1 MFAPPSPVPS
11 PVVAFRSTPLNILYG
26 ESGYLDLSFD
36 EQVGTGYGPWLELL
50 VPAPNQHLQFGSAS
64 WAGGSLS
71 AQVLSFTGPDPSGPY
86 TLIHPNTGQKLTGNK
101 GDQLLIWKFP
111 VGSYAV
117 DAPALELR
125 VPVSV
130 LATAPTLGTVPIQVG
145 GGYALGADPLN
156 NSSTDPALVASAQ
169 PGAIVP
175 QVLQLD
181 KDPLTPEFETASG
194 PNFARQWRLSLDVA
208 AGQTI
213 KELQLSDT
221 LPSGPIY
228 LGTNPAVL
236 NGVGATVNI
245 TKEPKLNA
253 VTAAGNDQL
262 LISYGKVTGTAAL
275 EDLQAQVG
283 FYIPQT
289 LNQSSGVPVT
299 YLNRAQATGTW
310 TNPPAGSSGVVQ
322 VLDQDPEP
330 EMITAK
336 ALAIQKYDD
345 KPETLDKYG
354 RELAGTVLPGEVIN
368 FTLDFQVSDYF
379 AFGELKI
386 EDVLGDGLSFL
397 SGTAKIRL
405 QEQGN
410 SLTNGVFVDYLDSYL
425 VYAKDFSLGKDR
437 LRFDLSAWLR
447 SAALPAA
454 DDGILQG
461 GLVAVNAGATQ
472 GRITFQAKVD
482 DLLVAPQ
489 VAGQNVKAADNLRND
504 VTFEGQIYK
513 YNPASASFADT
524 NVVVADTSS
533 EALRIPEPSLVKSI
547 VARNGQPITAP
558 LVFAPGDTVTYRLR
572 AVLPTGDI
580 QGMTLSD
587 WLPTPG
593 FSVALDAANG
603 VFNAAFEP
611 SGNGATAANPPAAG
625 RFAYGIEHTAPQLQG
640 NQLQVGPGTNQL
652 LASFPNTSDQ
662 VNRGQIV
669 DLYYTV
675 TATSAV
681 MADRLEQTN
690 LSQLSYQSSDGIKH
704 STDLAVAMAERL
716 SPDLKIRK
724 GVVSTSRDKGQP
736 GAGNNPAS
744 YSPAINTDGVMFAVA
759 GSAGAPF
766 SGGSSNGILSSAAMS
781 AAGGNGSTG
790 AVKSG
795 ILDSNVS
802 NLDAGDLVRFAIVIE
817 NIGTSYRGAF
827 NVQLRDELPPG
838 LSYAGN
844 LSIVDGTGA
853 ALSYAKPDGSTATAA
868 DFFSANGVMLAD
880 PGATPASGG
889 DGINGGAID
898 GYSASSGRNIAVVVF
913 DAVVDTSAY
922 GNWSTNA
929 GSLNN
934 KGVLTNAGIL
944 EDYANLETPG
954 AITFL
959 PGVANLNDL
968 ATVSLRKGELTK
980 SVVST
985 SQASTSGSNV
995 AIGEIV
1001 RYRLQVNMPEG
1012 ELSDFKLIDALPAG
1026 LSFLSDGT
1034 AKLALVGASANSFS
1048 WTLANPISN
1057 YFQVSNGDNTS
1068 VSPSQAA
1075 PAPTVDGQTLTW
1087 SLGTLGDLDRDNSVT
1102 ESVVLEFNALV
1113 GNIIANK
1120 KDAALRNTG
1129 RFAFGGST
1137 QQSKTTD
1144 VVVVEPQF
1152 TIQKSVTPTGGI
1164 DAGDLLTYTVVIKN
1178 TGNADAFDLQL
1189 DDSLGNLGGNFDL
1202 QSVTIA
1208 AAPASANAS
1217 TAGSV
1222 TSASN
1227 AASGDRVQLLAA
1239 QLKVGESLT
1248 LGYSGVLLAALQPGT
1263 RLTNEATIRY
1273 SSLPGERGTTVNPTG
1288 SSTPGDS
1295 GAATGER
1302 NGSDGFIAPNNY
1314 FNSSSV
1320 AVESLGFAA
1329 QKTVRLSSEDSTQAD
1344 NVAIGEIVRF
1354 RLQARL
1360 AEGSISTLQF
1370 VDDLPAG
1377 FDFINDGTA
1386 TLGFAAGSATDLSWN
1401 GGQALGDYYLQAV
1414 GTNTTLVPTKAFSPS
1429 LSNGTKTLTWAL
1441 GDVVNLDR
1449 SNLRTESVIAE
1460 FNARVSNIIANQAGS
1475 ALINTAKVTRAG
1487 NYSESFS
1494 APKQLLVEPNVQLI
1508 KTASAP
1514 PAAGFQA
1521 GDTVT
1526 YTITLNNSGGASA
1539 FDLQVEDLLD
1549 QLGSSFD
1556 LRSVALGSIPGA
1568 VDQSVTSGSSAPP
1581 DLLSVAIPRL
1591 DPGQTVSFSF
1601 SGLLTAAAQINSSY
1615 PNTAKVTWT
1624 SLPAGGTPMGS
1635 INQTGSAA
1643 GIAGT
1648 ASGERT
1654 GSDGVPTD
1662 PASNA
1667 NPLNNYAA
1675 KGSASIATRSI
1686 TFKKSIALTSE
1697 SDSAGSNVY
1706 VGETIRYRLQA
1717 DLPGGTSTNVLL
1729 TDLLPQG
1736 LSYVAGSAKLAL
1748 AAQSLGQ
1755 LDLSALAN
1763 EVDYYLPANGANAG
1777 LTPTHGFLEP
1787 INGAWSF
1794 GTIVNSNTSDAQT
1807 ESLILEFDALVANQK
1822 PLNEIVPGQPAPTY
1836 RNTASL
1842 AAGNLT
1848 GLNALKATAP
1858 LLTLQEPV
1866 VTLSK
1871 QADTACLNS
1880 LQNPLDNKV
1889 TYKLVFTNKGSAT
1902 AFDLDLR
1909 DVLPSAA
1916 NGARLDLN
1924 LASIVSVSS
1933 GGASDLQ
1940 LVAADNGPRLLHG
1953 TVARLPVGASV
1964 TVTYTAQLSEGAAVV
1979 GSPDVPNG
1987 AMVNGASITYTS
1999 LPGIQANERSG
2010 KDGVGTGLNNYAAAQ
2025 AVAVNVDSAATT
2037 SGALVLDEDNL
2048 LGAGAEGPNGSIGQT
2063 SSTIITLSA
2072 GSFGINTA
2080 ALKLGSSTVALA
2092 GSVANVSGLTLVDA
2106 NGVVITVDANGRLI
2120 RWDYGIVAARTLR
2133 AYVETTPGTKVGL
2146 VELLFP
2152 NAPAI
2157 ASASTGSLEIS
2168 AKLLGSLQS
2177 HSQAL
2182 ADNNY
2187 STPLIASWKGAV
2199 KLQGIELLL
2208 GDSSAAATEACEE
2221 LAIPLPVMILDD
2233 MPTSPGLSGDTSA
2246 CFGGWGKGGTFVIQ
2260 PGADNEEVG
2269 LVVDANGN
2277 GSFDADVVLKAANR
2291 SITDLL
2297 QRSFV
2302 VAGKGELLVSTN
2314 LAAGTGSWSFIPAAN
2329 GAAQATETFAI
2340 GVRDA
2345 DGDIKLSSHS
2355 LVLNTK
2361 ASFGSGNDRDLV
2373 LNEDALAHGGGE
2385 NAAAA
2390 TYGTSDTAKLVIQS
2404 GSLATSAIGFD
2415 PSAAALGSIQLL
2427 RSGKDVTANLV
2438 DPASTALYNFA
2449 VSSGAGV
2456 NDTLTLFWA
2465 GMPVARLSLGA
2476 TGLAIAAGASG
2487 VVPLQTQLLGSLPN
2501 HLLKNQDGGY
2511 DALLFEGLPLILQSA
2526 DGCAAAVS
2534 VALSVYDDR
2543 PALRVVNSSGITSS
2557 TVAAS
2562 GTVTGNW
2569 GRALDASGG
2578 YSAALG
2584 ADGVAY
2590 ANGDFSGVPRW
2601 ELLINGTTYSS
2612 AQASAVSGVT
2622 VVAAD
2627 GTALGSLV
2635 VQASGSWSFTA
2646 LATVLSQEQVSF
2658 TLAVIDADG
2667 DRRSFNHR
2675 ITVAAANGPVLAA
2688 PELTVDENNLA
2699 VADSQGPNVS
2709 VGASDQQVVQLTAK
2723 TAAINSLVFAA
2734 GVGSPQ
2740 VVDANGQNIQG
2751 LLWRLAADGLTL
2763 TATFAGADVLR
2774 LELTAQVA
2782 VAANRTALVP
2792 LKASLLGPLPDH
2804 ATAAADNDYSR
2815 AAGSGGYRGDI
2826 EITGVELL
2834 ATATNG
2840 QTAEASVNV
2849 TILDDMPSALDLTG
2863 GTHAC
2868 FGEATPVAGSFKIRP
2883 GADKGAVQV
2892 ELLANGRRLSLD
2904 ATTPT
2909 GFLELAGLG
2918 RFDVSI
2924 DLTAGLGYWSFGA
2937 AASAAAAAQ
2946 LPFNFVVQDGDGDRR
2961 SAAHSLDIDLPAT
2974 IDLGIDGGLLRL
2986 NEDELP
2992 LPLVGPDSP
3001 YSPTYDNSPSGG
3013 AATTITI
3020 HRNSD
3025 LVKGLRFDPARL
3037 AAIQAAA
3044 PGLTYQL
3051 SDQDHTLH
3059 VWQAGDGASA
3069 APREVARVALG
3080 ALDASR
3086 DPLNPTVTVTAS
3098 LLHNLISHGAAQA
3111 DNSYAPLD
3119 FHQLP
3124 ILVDLDGGDCA
3135 PATDGL
3141 SLRIYDDVAL
3151 VGIADAYA
3159 DLGETRQLTAP
3170 SGVNYIDADT
3180 VTRTGA
3186 GGQVRGSWGALSANN
3201 GVLRNPAAQGA
3212 DGAYGA
3218 DGLAGGPELS
3228 GLKQWQLWVDVNR
3241 DGVEDAAEQFTGA
3254 NAAAL
3259 NGTGPTSGLEIP
3271 GLGYFKF
3278 WDNQPGSPA
3287 GWAFKA
3293 NSNATP
3299 GAFDFRVSVVDGDG
3313 DRDQQSHRLEVVP
3326 AGGELAQ
3333 NPTVNLYLLLDN
3345 STSMQ
3350 GSDPATILASTKTR
3364 MEAQNRMAF
3373 IALEQAVARAGYGYY
3388 TGQNSPFYNFD
3399 DSSINNV
3406 LSSSASTIASVLG
3419 GYQLADDPADGAL
3432 AGKVNVHVIK
3442 FGYIV
3447 EYQKTEFTPISVDEG
3462 ISIARDVLLTTTPDL
3477 LYGNSIVGNAEW
3489 ASRGLAAPTSLDLYQ
3504 GPGTLASNLYAGTEM
3519 LGGLTGFKNL
3529 LQAQLAATAPGSEDT
3544 TLVAMITDGRPER
3557 RYWWDNRPE
3566 RGSTGTAVLLPREL
3580 GGDPI
3585 LSSGLLYDS
3594 SGNARIT
3601 PTAAGVDQW
3610 SLTQA
3615 TMNNSLND
3623 LAAKLQD
3630 PAQQLQVSAVGLGDG
3645 TGARFQQIYQDLFS
3659 NRTFD
3664 NSASNWTYQQSSSA
3678 SLPPFLG

>member
-1 MFAPPSPVPS
+1 MAPS
-11 PVVAFRSTPLNILYG
+11 PVVSIRSTPLNILYG
-26 ESGYLDLSFD
+26 ESGNLDLSFD
-36 EQVGTGYGPWLELL
+36 EQTTTGYGPWLELL

-86 TLIHPNTGQKLTGNK
+86 TLTHPYTGQKLTGNK

-130 LATAPTLGTVPIQVG
+130 LATTPTLGSVPIRAG

-156 NSSTDPALVASAQ
+156 NPGTDPAVVASAQ
-169 PGAIVP
+169 PGSIVP

-181 KDPLTPEFETASG
+181 KDPLTPEFETATG

-213 KELQLSDT
+213 KDLQLSDT

-228 LGTNPAVL
+228 LGTNPAVV
-236 NGVGATVNI
+236 NAVGAAVKI
-245 TKEPKLNA
+245 SQEPKLNA
-253 VTAAGNDQL
+253 ATAAGNDQL
-262 LISYGKVTGTAAL
+262 LISYGTVTGTAAL

-289 LNQSSGVPVT
+289 LNQASGAPIT
-299 YLNRAQATGTW
+299 YVNTAQGTGTW
-310 TNPPAGSSGVVQ
+310 TNPPAGSSGAVQ

-330 EMITAK
+330 ETITAK

-345 KPETLDKYG
+345 RPETLDKYG
-354 RELAGTVLPGEVIN
+354 RELAGTILPGEIVN

-386 EDVLGDGLSFL
+386 EDILGDGLSFL
-397 SGTAKIRL
+397 PGTAKIRL

-410 SLTNGVFVDYLDSYL
+410 SLTNGGFVDYLDSYL
-425 VYAKDFSLGKDR
+425 AYTKDFNLGRDR
-437 LRFDLSAWLR
+437 LQFDLSAWLR
-447 SAALPAA
+447 GAALPAV
-454 DDGILQG
+454 DDGVLQG
-461 GLVAVNAGATQ
+461 GYVGARAGASL
-472 GRITFQAKVD
+472 GRITFQAKID
-482 DLLVAPQ
+482 DLFVAPQ
-489 VAGQNVKAADNLRND
+489 VANQNIKAADNLRND
-504 VTFEGQIYK
+504 VTFEGQIYN
-513 YNPASASFADT
+513 YNPKSASFTDT
-524 NVVVADTSS
+524 NVTVADTSA
-533 EALRIPEPSLVKSI
+533 EALRIPEPSLAKSI

-593 FSVALDAANG
+593 FSVALDGANG
-603 VFNAAFEP
+603 VSNAAFEA
-611 SGNGATAANPPAAG
+611 SGNSATAANPPAAG
-625 RFAYGIEHTAPQLQG
+625 RFAYGSEHTAPQLQG

-662 VNRGQIV
+662 ANKGQIV

-690 LSQLSYQSSDGIKH
+690 LSQLSYQSSDGVLH

-724 GVVSTSRDKGQP
+724 GVANTSRDKGQP
-736 GAGNNPAS
+736 GAGNIPAS
-744 YSPAINTDGVMFAVA
+744 YSPVVNTDGVIFALA

-766 SGGSSNGILSSAAMS
+766 SGGSSNGILSSAAIS

-790 AVKSG
+790 AVKSS

-802 NLDAGDLVRFAIVIE
+802 NLDAGDLVRFAIVVE

-827 NVQLRDELPPG
+827 NVQLRDDLPKG

-844 LSIVDGTGA
+844 LSIVDGTGT
-853 ALSYAKPDGSTATAA
+853 ALAYTKPDGSAAIAT
-868 DFFSANGVMLAD
+868 DFFSPAGVMLSD
-880 PGATPASGG
+880 PGATPASGV
-889 DGINGGAID
+889 DGLNGGAID

-922 GNWSTNA
+922 GNWSIEV
-929 GSLNN
+929 GVLNN
-934 KGVLTNAGIL
+934 KGVLSNSGIL
-944 EDYANLETPG
+944 EDYANVEIPG
-954 AITFL
+954 ASTFL

-968 ATVSLRKGELTK
+968 ATVNLRKGEITK

-985 SQASTSGSNV
+985 SEASTSGSNV

-1001 RYRLQVNMPEG
+1001 RYRLQVNLPEG
-1012 ELSDFKLIDALPAG
+1012 ELSDFKLIDVLPAG
-1026 LSFLSDGT
+1026 LSFLDGT
-1034 AKLALVGASANSFS
+1034 AKLAVVGASANSFS
-1048 WTLANPISN
+1048 WTLADPIAN
-1057 YFQVSNGDNTS
+1057 YFQVGNGDNAL
-1068 VSPSQAA
+1068 VSPTQAA
-1075 PAPTVDGQTLTW
+1075 PAPTVNGQTLTW
-1087 SLGTLGDLDRDNSVT
+1087 SFGTLGDLDRDNNVT

-1113 GNIIANK
+1113 GNVIANK
-1120 KDAALRNTG
+1120 KDTTLRNTG

-1137 QQSKTTD
+1137 QQSKTAD
-1144 VVVVEPQF
+1144 VLVVEPQF
-1152 TIQKSVTPTGGI
+1152 SIQKSVTPTSGM
-1164 DAGDLLTYTVVIKN
+1164 DAGDVLTYTVVIKN

-1189 DDSLGNLGGNFDL
+1189 DDSLGNLGVNFDL

-1217 TAGSV
+1217 SAGSV

-1227 AASGDRVQLLAA
+1227 ADSGDRVQLTAA

-1248 LGYSGVLLAALQPGT
+1248 LSYSGVLLAALQPGT
-1263 RLTNEATIRY
+1263 RLTNEASIRY
-1273 SSLPGERGTTVNPTG
+1273 SSLPGELGTTVNPTG
-1288 SSTPGDS
+1288 SSTPGVS

-1302 NGSDGFIAPNNY
+1302 NGSGGFTAPNNY
-1314 FNSSSV
+1314 YNTSLV

-1329 QKTVRLSSEDSTQAD
+1329 QKTVRLSSEDSTPA
-1344 NVAIGEIVRF
+1344 NKLAIGEIVRF
-1354 RLQARL
+1354 RLQAQL
-1360 AEGSISTLQF
+1360 PEGSISTLQF
-1370 VDDLPAG
+1370 VDALPVG
-1377 FDFINDGTA
+1377 FEFIDDGTA

-1401 GGQALGDYYLQAV
+1401 GGQFLGDLYLQAS
-1414 GTNTTLVPTKAFSPS
+1414 GNNTNLIPTKVFTPG

-1449 SNLRTESVIAE
+1449 NNASTESVIAE
-1460 FNARVSNIIANQAGS
+1460 FNARVRNIIANQAGT
-1475 ALINTAKVTRAG
+1475 ALTNTAKVTWADD
-1487 NYSESFS
+1487 YIEPFA
-1494 APKQLLVEPNVQLI
+1494 APEQKLVEPNVLLT

-1568 VDQSVTSGSSAPP
+1568 VDQSVTSGSSAPT
-1581 DLLSVAIPRL
+1581 DRVSVAIPRL
-1591 DPGQTVSFSF
+1591 DPGQTVRFSF
-1601 SGLLTAAAQINSSY
+1601 SGVLTAAAQINTSY
-1615 PNTAKVTWT
+1615 ANTAKVTWT
-1624 SLPAGGTPMGS
+1624 SLPAGGTPVGLV
-1635 INQTGSAA
+1635 NQTGSTA

-1654 GSDGVPTD
+1654 GLGGIPTD
-1662 PASNA
+1662 PPTNA

-1675 KGSASIATRSI
+1675 TGSASIDTRSI
-1686 TFKKSIALTSE
+1686 VFKKSIALTSE
-1697 SDSAGSNVY
+1697 PDSAGSNVY

-1717 DLPGGTSTNVLL
+1717 DLPGGTSSNVLL
-1729 TDLLPQG
+1729 TDLLPPG
-1736 LSYVAGSAKLAL
+1736 LSYVAGSAKFAL
-1748 AAQSLGQ
+1748 AAQTAGQ
-1755 LDLSALAN
+1755 LDLSGLSN
-1763 EVDYYLPANGANAG
+1763 EVDYYLSASGANTG
-1777 LTPTHGFLEP
+1777 LAPTHGFVDP
-1787 INGAWSF
+1787 TNGAWSF
-1794 GTIVNSNTSDAQT
+1794 GTIVNSNSSDAEI
-1807 ESLILEFDALVANQK
+1807 ESLILEFDALVANKK
-1822 PLNEIVPGQPAPTY
+1822 PSNEVVPGKPSPSY
-1836 RNTASL
+1836 SNTARL
-1842 AAGNLT
+1842 EAGNLT
-1848 GLNALKATAP
+1848 GANSLQATAP
-1858 LLTLQEPV
+1858 SLTLREPL
-1866 VTLSK
+1866 VTLTK
-1871 QADTACLNS
+1871 QADTDCLNT

-1889 TYKLVFTNKGSAT
+1889 GYKLVFTNTGSAT

-1909 DVLPSAA
+1909 DLLPSAV

-1924 LASIVSVSS
+1924 VASIISVSS

-1940 LVAADNGPRLLHG
+1940 LATDNGPRLLHG

-1964 TVTYTAQLSEGAAVV
+1964 TVTYTAQLSDGAAVA
-1979 GSPDVPNG
+1979 GSPDLPNG
-1987 AMVNGASITYTS
+1987 ALVNGASITYTS
-1999 LPGIQANERSG
+1999 LPGDQANERNGS
-2010 KDGVGTGLNNYAAAQ
+2010 DGVGSGLNNYAAAK
-2025 AVAVNVDSAATT
+2025 AVAVNVHSAAKA
-2037 SGALVLDEDNL
+2037 SGALVVDEDNL
-2048 LGAGAEGPNGSIGQT
+2048 PGAGAEGPNSSIGQS
-2063 SSTIITLSA
+2063 SSTKISLSA

-2080 ALKLGSSTVALA
+2080 SLKLGNSTVALA
-2092 GSVANVSGLTLVDA
+2092 GSAASVSGLALVDA
-2106 NGVVITVDANGRLI
+2106 DGQSIDKDAIGRQIL
-2120 RWDYGIVAARTLR
+2120 WDYGIVAARTLR
-2133 AYVETTPGTKVGL
+2133 GYVQPTAGDKVTL

-2152 NAPAI
+2152 ATPSI
-2157 ASASTGSLEIS
+2157 AAASTGSLEIS

-2208 GDSSAAATEACEE
+2208 GDSSAAATEACDD
-2221 LAIPLPVMILDD
+2221 LAIPLTVMILDD

-2246 CFGGWGKGGTFVIQ
+2246 CFGGWGKSGSFVIQ
-2260 PGADNEEVG
+2260 PGADNGVVG

-2277 GSFDADVVLKAANR
+2277 GSFDADVVLKAANG

-2361 ASFGSGNDRDLV
+2361 ASFGSGNDRDLLV
-2373 LNEDALAHGGGE
+2373 NEDALANGGGE
-2385 NAAAA
+2385 NASAAA
-2390 TYGTSDTAKLVIQS
+2390 YGITDTAKLVIQS

-2438 DPASTALYNFA
+2438 DPASSSLYSFA

-2456 NDTLTLFWA
+2456 NDTLTLLWA
-2465 GMPVARLSLGA
+2465 GTAVARLSLGSTA
-2476 TGLAIAAGASG
+2476 LAIAAGASG
-2487 VVPLQTQLLGSLPN
+2487 VVTLQTQLLGSLPS

-2511 DALLFEGLPLILQSA
+2511 DALLFDGLPLLLQSA
-2526 DGCAAAVS
+2526 DGCAGAVS

-2543 PALRVVNSSGITSS
+2543 PALRVVNSIGSTSS
-2557 TVAAS
+2557 TVVAS

-2569 GRALDASGG
+2569 GRALDAVGG
-2578 YSAALG
+2578 YVAAVG
-2584 ADGVAY
+2584 ADGLGY

-2612 AQASAVSGVT
+2612 AQASAVGGVA

-2627 GTALGSLV
+2627 GTALGSLL

-2658 TLAVIDADG
+2658 ALAVIDADG

-2675 ITVAAANGPVLAA
+2675 ITVAAANAPALAA
-2688 PELTVDENNLA
+2688 PQLRVDENNLA
-2699 VADSQGPNVS
+2699 AGDGLGPNVL
-2709 VGASDQQVVQLTAK
+2709 VVASDEQGVQLTAK
-2723 TAAINSLVFAA
+2723 TSAINALVFAA

-2740 VVDANGQNIQG
+2740 VLDANGQNIQG
-2751 LLWRLAADGLTL
+2751 LQWRLAVDGLTL
-2763 TATFAGADVLR
+2763 TGTYGGADVLR
-2774 LELTAQVA
+2774 LELPSQVN
-2782 VAANRTALVP
+2782 VAASSTALVP
-2792 LKASLLGPLPDH
+2792 LKASLLAPLPHH
-2804 ATAAADNDYSR
+2804 ATADNDYSL
-2815 AAGSGGYRGDI
+2815 AVGSGGYSGAI
-2826 EITGVELL
+2826 EITGIQLR

-2840 QTAEASVNV
+2840 QTAEASANV

-2863 GTHAC
+2863 ASHAC
-2868 FGEATPVAGSFKIRP
+2868 FGEATPVAGSFQIKP
-2883 GADKGAVQV
+2883 GADQAAVQV
-2892 ELLANGRRLSLD
+2892 ELLANGSRLSLE
-2904 ATTPT
+2904 AATPT

-2924 DLTAGLGYWSFGA
+2924 DLAAGLGNWSFVA

-2946 LPFNFVVQDGDGDRR
+2946 LPFTFVVQDGDGDRR
-2961 SAAHSLDIDLPAT
+2961 SAVHNLELDLPAA
-2974 IDLGIDGGLLRL
+2974 IDLGADGGLLRL
-2986 NEDELP
+2986 NEDALP
-2992 LPLVGPDSP
+2992 VPLVGPDSP
-3001 YSPTYDNSPSGG
+3001 YSQTYDNSPIGG
-3013 AATTITI
+3013 AGTTITI

-3044 PGLTYQL
+3044 PGLSYQL
-3051 SDQDHTLH
+3051 SDQDHTLQ
-3059 VWQAGDGASA
+3059 VWQAVDGAFG
-3069 APREVARVALG
+3069 APVEVARVALG
-3080 ALDASR
+3080 ALDTST
-3086 DPLNPTVTVTAS
+3086 DLLNPSVPVTAT

-3119 FHQLP
+3119 FSQLP

-3135 PATDGL
+3135 PATDVL
-3141 SLRIYDDVAL
+3141 SLRIYDDVPR
-3151 VGIADAYA
+3151 VGIADDYA
-3159 DLGETRQLTAP
+3159 DPGEAQQLTAL
-3170 SGVNYIDADT
+3170 SGDSYTDSDT

-3186 GGQVRGSWGALSANN
+3186 GGQVRGSWGALAANN
-3201 GVLRNPAAQGA
+3201 GGLRTPTAQGA

-3218 DGLAGGPELS
+3218 DGLAGGPELP
-3228 GLKQWQLWVDVNR
+3228 GLKHWELWVDINLDR
-3241 DGVEDAAEQFTGA
+3241 IEDASEQFTAA

-3259 NGTGPTSGLEIP
+3259 NGTGPASGLEIP
-3271 GLGYFKF
+3271 GLGRFKF
-3278 WDNQPGSPA
+3278 WDSQPGSTA

-3293 NSNATP
+3293 NNNATP
-3299 GAFDFRVSVVDGDG
+3299 GAFDFRVSVADSDG

-3326 AGGELAQ
+3326 VGGEVDQ
-3333 NPTVNLYLLLDN
+3333 NPTVNVYLLMDD
-3345 STSMQ
+3345 SVSMQ
-3350 GSDPATILASTKTR
+3350 GSDPSTAAASVKNR
-3364 MEAQNRMAF
+3364 VEAQNRLAF
-3373 IALEQAVARAGYGYY
+3373 IALQNAAQLAGYGYY
-3388 TGQNSPFYNFD
+3388 TDANSPFYNFD
-3399 DSSINNV
+3399 DTSINNV
-3406 LSSSASTIASVLG
+3406 LTNGTGQIASSLD

-3432 AGKVNVHVIK
+3432 AGRVNVHVIK
-3442 FGYIV
+3442 FGYLV
-3447 EYQKTEFTPISVDEG
+3447 EYTHAEFDPTSVDQG
-3462 ISIARDVLLTTTPDL
+3462 VKIAQDVLTVDTHDKI
-3477 LYGNSIVGNAEW
+3477 YGNSIIGNLDW
-3489 ASRGLAAPTSLDLYQ
+3489 QSRALPTPGAIDYYQ
-3504 GPGTLASNLYAGTEM
+3504 GPGRPASNLYAGTEM
-3519 LGGLTGFKNL
+3519 LGALQGFQHL
-3529 LQAQLAATAPGSEDT
+3529 LAAQELATTPNSDEY
-3544 TLVAMITDGRPER
+3544 TLVVMTTDGRPER

-3566 RGSTGTAVLLPREL
+3566 LGFAGTAINLPTEL

-3594 SGNARIT
+3594 NGNVRYT
-3601 PTAAGVDQW
+3601 PTATGVDQW
-3610 SLTQA
+3610 SLSQQA
-3615 TMNNSLND
+3615 MNTSLNA
-3623 LAAKLQD
+3623 LAAKLD
-3630 PAQQLQVSAVGLGDG
+3630 KPATQLVVNAIGMGDG
-3645 TGARFQQIYQDLFS
+3645 SNARFPQIYNDLFTQRS
-3659 NRTFD
+3659 FD
-3664 NSASNWTYQQSSSA
+3664 NSASNWTYQWTGSG
-3678 SLPPFLG
+3678 SLPSFLG

>member
-1 MFAPPSPVPS
+1 
-11 PVVAFRSTPLNILYG
+11 
-26 ESGYLDLSFD
+26 
-36 EQVGTGYGPWLELL
+36 L

-86 TLIHPNTGQKLTGNK
+86 TLTHPYTGQTLNGNK

-111 VGSYAV
+111 VGSFAV

-130 LATAPTLGTVPIQVG
+130 LATSPTLGTVPIQVG
-145 GGYALGADPLN
+145 GGYAFGADPIN
-156 NSSTDPALVASAQ
+156 NPTTDPALVAAAQ

-181 KDPLTPEFETASG
+181 KDPLTPEFETATG

-213 KELQLSDT
+213 KDLQLSDT

-228 LGTNPAVL
+228 LGTNPAVA
-236 NGVGATVNI
+236 NAVGATVNI
-245 TKEPKLNA
+245 TRQPKLNA
-253 VTAAGNDQL
+253 ATAPGNDQL
-262 LISYGKVTGTAAL
+262 LISYGTVTGTAAL

-289 LNQSSGVPVT
+289 LNQASGVPIT
-299 YLNRAQATGTW
+299 YLNTAKGTGTW
-310 TNPPAGSSGVVQ
+310 ANPPAGTSGAVQ
-322 VLDQDPEP
+322 ALDQDPEP
-330 EMITAK
+330 ETITAK

-345 KPETLDKYG
+345 RPETLDKYG
-354 RELAGTVLPGEVIN
+354 RELAGTILPGEIVN

-386 EDVLGDGLSFL
+386 EDILGDGLSFL
-397 SGTAKIRL
+397 PGTAKIRL
-405 QEQGN
+405 QEQGI
-410 SLTNGVFVDYLDSYL
+410 SLTNGGFVDYLDSYL
-425 VYAKDFSLGKDR
+425 VYAKDFNLGKDR
-437 LRFDLSAWLR
+437 LRFDLSAWLKG
-447 SAALPAA
+447 AALPAG

-461 GLVAVNAGATQ
+461 GYVAAKAGASL

-482 DLLVAPQ
+482 DLFVAPQ
-489 VAGQNVKAADNLRND
+489 AAGQNIKAADSLRND

-513 YNPASASFADT
+513 YDPASASFADT
-524 NVVVADTSS
+524 NVIVTDISS

-625 RFAYGIEHTAPQLQG
+625 RFAYGSEHTAPQLQG

-662 VNRGQIV
+662 VNRGQVV

-690 LSQLSYQSSDGIKH
+690 LSQLSYQSSDGVKH

-736 GAGNNPAS
+736 GAGNIPAS
-744 YSPAINTDGVMFAVA
+744 YSPGINTDGVIFAVA
-759 GSAGAPF
+759 GSADAPF
-766 SGGSSNGILSSAAMS
+766 SGGSSNGILGSSAIS

-853 ALSYAKPDGSTATAA
+853 ALSYAKLDGSTATAA

-913 DAVVDTSAY
+913 DAVVGISAY

-944 EDYANLETPG
+944 EDYANVETPG

-959 PGVANLNDL
+959 PGVTNLNDL

-1001 RYRLQVNMPEG
+1001 RYRLQVNLPEG

-1057 YFQVSNGDNTS
+1057 YFQVGNGDNAS

-1087 SLGTLGDLDRDNSVT
+1087 SFGTLGDLDRDNNVT

-1113 GNIIANK
+1113 GNVVSNK
-1120 KDAALRNTG
+1120 KDTALRNTG

-1152 TIQKSVTPTGGI
+1152 TIQKSVTPTAGI

-1189 DDSLGNLGGNFDL
+1189 DDSLGNLGVNFDL

-1217 TAGSV
+1217 SAGSV

-1227 AASGDRVQLLAA
+1227 AASGDRVQLSAA

-1248 LGYSGVLLAALQPGT
+1248 LSYSGVLLAALQPGT

-1295 GAATGER
+1295 GAVTGER

-1329 QKTVRLSSEDSTQAD
+1329 QKTVRLSSEDSTQVD

-1354 RLQARL
+1354 RLQAQL
-1360 AEGSISTLQF
+1360 PEGSISTLQF
-1370 VDDLPAG
+1370 VDALPVG
-1377 FDFINDGTA
+1377 FEFIDDGTA
-1386 TLGFAAGSATDLSWN
+1386 TLGFAAGSATDLTWN
-1401 GGQALGDYYLQAV
+1401 GGQPLGDLYLAAS
-1414 GTNTTLVPTKAFSPS
+1414 GNNTNLIPTKAFAPS

-1494 APKQLLVEPNVQLI
+1494 APKQLVVEPNVQLI

-1526 YTITLNNSGGASA
+1526 YTISLNNSGGASA

-1568 VDQSVTSGSSAPP
+1568 VDQSVTSGSSAPI
-1581 DLLSVAIPRL
+1581 DRLRVAIPRL
-1591 DPGQTVSFSF
+1591 DPGQTVSLSF
-1601 SGLLTAAAQINSSY
+1601 SGVLTAAAQINSSY
-1615 PNTAKVTWT
+1615 ANTAKVSWT
-1624 SLPAGGTPMGS
+1624 SLPAGGTPVGS
-1635 INQTGSAA
+1635 INQTGSTA

-1654 GSDGVPTD
+1654 GTDGVPTD
-1662 PASNA
+1662 PPTNAS
-1667 NPLNNYAA
+1667 PLNNYAA
-1675 KGSASIATRSI
+1675 KGSVTIATSSI

-1697 SDSAGSNVY
+1697 PDSAGSNVY

-1729 TDLLPQG
+1729 TDVLPQG
-1736 LSYVAGSAKLAL
+1736 LSYVLGSAKLAL
-1748 AAQSLGQ
+1748 ASQVVGQ
-1755 LDLSALAN
+1755 LDLGGLGN
-1763 EVDYYLPANGANAG
+1763 EVDYYLQASGANTG
-1777 LTPTHGFLEP
+1777 LTPSRTYGDP
-1787 INGAWSF
+1787 SNGVWSF
-1794 GTIVNSNTSDAQT
+1794 GTIVNGNASDAQT
-1807 ESLILEFDALVANQK
+1807 ESLILEFDALVANEK
-1822 PLNEIVPGQPAPTY
+1822 PLNVAGFRYKNMATLE
-1836 RNTASL
+1836 
-1842 AAGNLT
+1842 AGNLT
-1848 GLNALKATAP
+1848 GANALKGESSS
-1858 LLTLQEPV
+1858 LTLREPL

-1871 QADTACLNS
+1871 QADTECLNS
-1880 LQNPLDNKV
+1880 VENPLDNKV
-1889 TYKLVFTNKGSAT
+1889 GYKLVFTNTGSAT

-1909 DVLPSAA
+1909 DLLPSAA
-1916 NGARLDLN
+1916 NGARLDLQ

-1933 GGASDLQ
+1933 GGASALQ
-1940 LVAADNGPRLLHG
+1940 LAADNGPRLLHG
-1953 TVARLPVGASV
+1953 TIARLPVGASV
-1964 TVTYTAQLSEGAAVV
+1964 TVTYTAQLSDGVAVI

-1987 AMVNGASITYTS
+1987 ALVNGASITYTS
-1999 LPGIQANERSG
+1999 LPGVQANERSG
-2010 KDGVGTGLNNYAAAQ
+2010 IDGVGTGLNNYAAAK
-2025 AVAVNVDSAATT
+2025 AVAVKVHSAATA
-2037 SGALVLDEDNL
+2037 SGALVVDEDNL
-2048 LGAGAEGPNGSIGQT
+2048 PGAGGEGPNTSIGQT
-2063 SSTIITLSA
+2063 SSTKIALSA

-2080 ALKLGSSTVALA
+2080 SLKLGSTTVTLA
-2092 GSVANVSGLTLVDA
+2092 GSAASVIGLALVDA
-2106 NGVVITVDANGRLI
+2106 NGVGITADANGRLI

-2133 AYVETTPGTKVGL
+2133 AYVETTPGTKVSL

-2152 NAPAI
+2152 AAPAI
-2157 ASASTGSLEIS
+2157 AAASTGSLEIN
-2168 AKLLGSLQS
+2168 AKLLGALQS
-2177 HSQAL
+2177 HGQAL

-2187 STPLIASWKGAV
+2187 SQQLLGSWKAAV

-2208 GDSSAAATEACEE
+2208 GDGSAAAPEACDD
-2221 LAIPLPVMILDD
+2221 LAIPLLLTILDD
-2233 MPTSPGLSGDTSA
+2233 IPTSPAITGDTAA
-2246 CFGGWGKGGTFVIQ
+2246 CFGGWSKSGSFLIQ
-2260 PGADNEEVG
+2260 PGADNEVVG

-2277 GSFDADVVLKAANR
+2277 GSFDADVILKAANG

-2302 VAGKGELLVSTN
+2302 ISGKGELLISTN
-2314 LAAGTGSWSFIPAAN
+2314 LVAGSGSWTFIPETTGS
-2329 GAAQATETFAI
+2329 AQVTEIFAI

-2361 ASFGSGNDRDLV
+2361 ALFGSSNDRDLV
-2373 LNEDALAHGGGE
+2373 LNEDALANGGGE

-2390 TYGTSDTAKLVIQS
+2390 AYGTTDTARLVIQS
-2404 GSLATSAIGFD
+2404 GSLATKTIGFD
-2415 PSAAALGSIQLL
+2415 ASATALGSIQLL

-2438 DPASTALYNFA
+2438 DPTSGSLYSFA
-2449 VSSGAGV
+2449 VSSVAGV
-2456 NDTLTLFWA
+2456 NDTLTLLWA
-2465 GMPVARLSLGA
+2465 GTAVARLSLGS
-2476 TGLAIAAGASG
+2476 TTLAIAAGASG
-2487 VVPLQTQLLGSLPN
+2487 VVTLQTQLLAPLPS

-2511 DALLFEGLPLILQSA
+2511 DALQFDGLPLILQS
-2526 DGCAAAVS
+2526 DEGCAAPVTVS
-2534 VALSVYDDR
+2534 LSVYDDR
-2543 PALRVVNSSGITSS
+2543 PALRVVNSTGSTSS
-2557 TVAAS
+2557 TVVAS

-2569 GRALDASGG
+2569 GRALDAVGG
-2578 YSAALG
+2578 YGAAVG
-2584 ADGVAY
+2584 ADRLGY
-2590 ANGDFSGVPRW
+2590 ANGDFAGVPRW
-2601 ELLINGTTYSS
+2601 ELLINGTVYSS
-2612 AQASAVSGVT
+2612 TQATAGVA

-2627 GTALGSLV
+2627 GTALGNLL

-2658 TLAVIDADG
+2658 ALAVIDADG

-2675 ITVAAANGPVLAA
+2675 ITVAAANGPALAA
-2688 PELTVDENNLA
+2688 PQLTVDENKLA
-2699 VADSQGPNVS
+2699 AGDGLGPNVL
-2709 VGASDQQVVQLTAK
+2709 VKASEQQGVQLTAQ
-2723 TAAINSLVFAA
+2723 TAAITSLVFAA

-2740 VVDANGQNIQG
+2740 VVDANGQGIQG
-2751 LLWRLAADGLTL
+2751 LQWRLAADGLTL
-2763 TATFAGADVLR
+2763 TATFSGTDVLR
-2774 LELTAQVA
+2774 LQLPSQVNVAAKSTALLPLTA
-2782 VAANRTALVP
+2782 T
-2792 LKASLLGPLPDH
+2792 LLGPLPHH
-2804 ATAAADNDYSR
+2804 ATADNDYSR
-2815 AAGSGGYRGDI
+2815 AIGSGVYGGAL
-2826 EITGVELL
+2826 EITGVQLR

-2840 QTAEASVNV
+2840 QTAEASANV
-2849 TILDDMPSALDLTG
+2849 TILDDMPTALDLTG
-2863 GTHAC
+2863 ASHAC
-2868 FGEATPVAGSFKIRP
+2868 FGEATPVAGSFQIKP
-2883 GADKGAVQV
+2883 GADQGFVQV
-2892 ELLANGRRLSLD
+2892 ELLANGSRLSLE
-2904 ATTPT
+2904 AATPT

-2924 DLTAGLGYWSFGA
+2924 DLAAGLGYWSFGA
-2937 AASAAAAAQ
+2937 AASAAAAAK
-2946 LPFNFVVQDGDGDRR
+2946 LPFTFVVQDGDGDRR
-2961 SAAHSLDIDLPAT
+2961 TAVHNLELDLPAA
-2974 IDLGIDGGLLRL
+2974 IDLGANGGLLRL
-2986 NEDELP
+2986 NEDALP
-2992 LPLVGPDSP
+2992 VPLVGPDSP
-3001 YSPTYDNSPSGG
+3001 YSQTYDNSPSGG
-3013 AATTITI
+3013 AGTTITI

-3025 LVKGLRFDPARL
+3025 LVKGLRFDSARL

-3051 SDQDHTLH
+3051 SDQDHTLQ

-3086 DPLNPTVTVTAS
+3086 DPLNPSVPVTAT

-3119 FHQLP
+3119 FSQLP

-3141 SLRIYDDVAL
+3141 SLRIYDDVPR
-3151 VGIADAYA
+3151 VGIADDYA
-3159 DLGETRQLTAP
+3159 DPGEAQQLTAL
-3170 SGVNYIDADT
+3170 SGDSYTDSDT

-3186 GGQVRGSWGALSANN
+3186 GGQVRGSWGALAANN
-3201 GVLRNPAAQGA
+3201 GGLRTPTAQGA

-3218 DGLAGGPELS
+3218 DGLAGGPELP

-3259 NGTGPTSGLEIP
+3259 NGTGPASGLEIP
-3271 GLGYFKF
+3271 GLGRFKF
-3278 WDNQPGSPA
+3278 WDNQPGNAA

-3293 NSNATP
+3293 NNNATP
-3299 GAFDFRVSVVDGDG
+3299 GAFDFRVSIVDADG

-3326 AGGELAQ
+3326 AGGEVDQ

-3364 MEAQNRMAF
+3364 LEAQNRMAF

-3406 LSSSASTIASVLG
+3406 LSNSASTIASVLD
-3419 GYQLADDPADGAL
+3419 GYQLADDPADGVL
-3432 AGKVNVHVIK
+3432 AGRVNVHVIK

-3462 ISIARDVLLTTTPDL
+3462 ISIARDVLLTATPDS

-3566 RGSTGTAVLLPREL
+3566 RGSTGSAVPLPMAL

-3585 LSSGLLYDS
+3585 LSSGLLYDIN
-3594 SGNARIT
+3594 GNARIT

-3610 SLTQA
+3610 SLTQTA
-3615 TMNNSLND
+3615 MNISLND
-3623 LAAKLQD
+3623 LAAKLHNPID
-3630 PAQQLQVSAVGLGDG
+3630 QLQVSAVGLGDG
-3645 TGARFQQIYQDLFS
+3645 SGARFPQIYQDLFS